1 MLFLAE
7 QIVIAPVLVPFT
19 LLSPRE
25 YKEEPG
31 FTPSDLSSPMV
42 LPPTVHLRNLL
53 IRSASGHMVSRLI
66 SKGLGQL
73 HFCELWLLS
82 WTEG

>member
-1 MLFLAE
+1 MLFVAE
-7 QIVIAPVLVPFT
+7 RIVIAPVLVLFT

-25 YKEEPG
+25 YKAEPG
-31 FTPSDLSSPMV
+31 FTPSGLHSPMV
-42 LPPTVHLRNLL
+42 LPPTFHPRNLL
-53 IRSASGHMVSRLI
+53 IRSASGHMVSCLI

-82 WTEG
+82 WAGG